1 VAIVLSCAAVLALP
15 SSGWASLAGTQT
27 QVSCS
32 PSSVKVSVATTCTV
46 TVANS
51 VDGPATPGGDVHL
64 VVAYAGSLPSL
75 CTLASGSCSFD
86 FTPSPPRSGC
96 SCRIDAHYL
105 GDTTHDTST
114 GTTYVSALNRTA
126 SASAGCAPVNLVL
139 GETSTC
145 SVTVTD
151 VDEGQQGWPQGIGM
165 WSSGGLGTFSTPNQN
180 CFLRQNEGTPSTSC
194 TIDYTPSALG
204 AHAISVTYPF
214 CVASPGDP
222 LGCNN
227 HMYDSASAD
236 AGTITVVGPPD
247 SSGDVADEV
256 QHSPVCIQLQAK
268 LHRLKGKL
276 ARQRHGLD
284 TAGSARK
291 RSLIATN
298 IKDTR
303 ARMVKLGC

>member
-51 VDGPATPGGDVHL
+51 VDGPATPGGDV
-64 VVAYAGSLPSL
+64 SLDTLFAHMPSL

-86 FTPSPPRSGC
+86 FTPLPPRSGGLF
-96 SCRIDAHYL
+96 IDAYYL

-114 GTTYVSALNRTA
+114 GRTDVRALNRTA
-126 SASAGCAPVNLVL
+126 SASAGCAPLNLVL

-151 VDEGQQGWPQGIGM
+151 VDEGQQGWPQGMGM
-165 WSSGGLGTFSTPNQN
+165 WSSGGLGTFSSPDQT
-180 CFLRQNEGTPSTSC
+180 CFLLQNAGTPSTSC

-204 AHAISVTYPF
+204 RHAISVTYPF
-214 CVASPGDP
+214 CGSLTPEPPG
-222 LGCNN
+222 CHN

-268 LHRLKGKL
+268 LHRLKAKL
-276 ARQRHGLD
+276 ARQRRGLD
-284 TAGSARK
+284 AAGSARK

-303 ARMVKLGC
+303 SRMVRLGC